1 MQVILISGSNDCI
14 KGGRDENF
22 EINVF
27 SLGQRFLFSSQS
39 NEDLYWSLV
48 ELLSLPYIITDSD
61 VICHVCQSCMSKSRK
76 NN

>member
-1 MQVILISGSNDCI
+1 MQVIHISGCNNCI

-22 EINVF
+22 GINVF
-27 SLGQRFLFSSQS
+27 SLGQRFFFSSQS

-48 ELLSLPYIITDSD
+48 EQLSLPADSD